1 MARRLVQE
9 ANTRQVIVFTH
20 DVVFLLLLKQ
30 FAEELKVDQL
40 DQHVRHLSRGA
51 GVCAEELP
59 WVALK
64 VTKRVGHL
72 KKLLQDAEKLHR
84 DGHQSAYEREA
95 SLIYG
100 YLREAWERG
109 LEEVLLG
116 GVVERYR
123 PGVQTQQIGRIAD
136 ITAEDCRIVETA
148 MTKCSRWLP
157 GHDQAAAARA
167 DIPDP
172 DTLQAD
178 IETLDTWVKGIRRRR
193 G

>member
-1 MARRLVQE
+1 MVRE
-9 ANTRQVIVFTH
+9 ADDRQVIVFTH

-30 FAEELKVDQL
+30 FAEELKVEQV
-40 DQHVRHLSRGA
+40 DQHVRQLSHGA

-64 VTKRVGHL
+64 VGKRVSHL

-84 DGHQSAYEREA
+84 AGHQSAYEREA

-123 PGVQTQQIGRIAD
+123 PGVQTQQIGKVAD
-136 ITAEDCRIVETA
+136 ITDEDCRTVETA

-167 DIPDP
+167 DIPEP
-172 DTLQAD
+172 DVLRAD
-178 IETLDTWVKGIRRRR
+178 IQSLEDWVSGIRKRR